1 MRRRLAWFI
10 IAPPRWFIAHQFATR
25 RAWFTATATMVDA
38 AIAVERGKIQSHP
51 PEKSGGLFIFR
62 LSECA
67 ALILLQASHNFFN

>member
-1 MRRRLAWFI
+1 
-10 IAPPRWFIAHQFATR
+10 
-25 RAWFTATATMVDA
+25 MVDA

>member
-1 MRRRLAWFI
+1 M
-10 IAPPRWFIAHQFATR
+10 P

-38 AIAVERGKIQSHP
+38 AIAVERDKIQSYP

>member
-1 MRRRLAWFI
+1 
-10 IAPPRWFIAHQFATR
+10 
-25 RAWFTATATMVDA
+25 MVDA
-38 AIAVERGKIQSHP
+38 AIAVERDKIQSYP